1 MYLES
6 VFTAAELCFQVYIS
20 QILVASALGSVVDAV
35 GSVRVIP
42 AVASGGSFLGFL
54 SACFLVIYP
63 DVEPTKSE
71 QDQDF
76 DDLPGQSDPREG
88 KNGEQRLALLK
99 LKDGVKSK
107 TTENQSVA
115 WTVQSHSESGCVLCR
130 SLVGQDRGFW
140 RTDKANWSQDWAV
153 FFVLLLPQF
162 RNKTCPVIQI
172 LKHRVAVLDYWNR
185 WNISCR
191 DTIGLHIEHF
201 LSSDSHRHCRIMSC
215 VTELLNG
222 QSGSCECVIGLNSD
236 A

>member
-54 SACFLVIYP
+54 TACFLVIYP
-63 DVEPTKSE
+63 DVEPPNSE

-76 DDLPGQSDPREG
+76 DDLPEQSDPRKE

-115 WTVQSHSESGCVLCR
+115 
-130 SLVGQDRGFW
+130 
-140 RTDKANWSQDWAV
+140 
-153 FFVLLLPQF
+153 
-162 RNKTCPVIQI
+162 
-172 LKHRVAVLDYWNR
+172 
-185 WNISCR
+185 
-191 DTIGLHIEHF
+191 
-201 LSSDSHRHCRIMSC
+201 
-215 VTELLNG
+215 
-222 QSGSCECVIGLNSD
+222 
-236 A
+236 